1 MLPYDSN
8 SRHIFH
14 RQQNSCVADGKKEV
28 NKNTINHRQG
38 IYYIPPYCANK
49 NWIIQRKIDVIKYN
63 EAGL

>member
-38 IYYIPPYCANK
+38 VSYTPPMHKQKLDNSK
-49 NWIIQRKIDVIKYN
+49 QN
-63 EAGL
+63 